1 MNYSVVS
8 VTNMAHVNEFG
19 NLVKGF
25 IVFFFFFSISVPFL
39 SDSTCLVTIALARLI
54 LA

>member
-25 IVFFFFFSISVPFL
+25 IVFFFFSISVPFL